1 MKQVKIT
8 LDKAYKVAKVDDR
21 LFGSFIEHLG
31 RAVYGGIYQPGHP
44 TADKYGYRQD
54 VVQLVRELQVPLI
67 RYPGGNFV
75 SNFFWE
81 DSVGPVDKR
90 PARLD
95 LAWRSLE
102 PNTFGLEEFY
112 HWTKQVN
119 ALHEFKTSH
128 DQYQACS
135 ILKVSWNIL
144 HGILQPSRRL
154 QI

>member
-44 TADKYGYRQD
+44 TADKDGYRQD

-95 LAWRSLE
+95 LAWRSL
-102 PNTFGLEEFY
+102 
-112 HWTKQVN
+112 
-119 ALHEFKTSH
+119 
-128 DQYQACS
+128 
-135 ILKVSWNIL
+135 
-144 HGILQPSRRL
+144 
-154 QI
+154 

>member
-1 MKQVKIT
+1 MTVCSVPLLSIW
-8 LDKAYKVAKVDDR
+8 A
-21 LFGSFIEHLG
+21 G
-31 RAVYGGIYQPGHP
+31 RCTAVSTSRDIPRP
-44 TADKYGYRQD
+44 DKYGYRQD

-119 ALHEFKTSH
+119 AQIMMAVNLGTRGCGRCLQS
-128 DQYQACS
+128 
-135 ILKVSWNIL
+135 V
-144 HGILQPSRRL
+144 GILQPSRRL